1 MAHSFWSLAGFLV
14 AWPDGVE
21 ARPYIMV
28 LGVGGF
34 AQSGMQILSDDGAG
48 VSCGLTR
55 NYGQLSPTLA
65 GPAFDVASAD
75 SLPGLVEGQGIDLVV
90 PMSIDWAKAPWT
102 EALLNGPA
110 DLLSLIHI

>member
-1 MAHSFWSLAGFLV
+1 
-14 AWPDGVE
+14 
-21 ARPYIMV
+21 MV

-34 AQSGMQILSDDGAG
+34 AQSVMQILSDDGAG

-90 PMSIDWAKAPWT
+90 PMSIDWAKAPCC
-102 EALLNGPA
+102 LLYTSDSA
-110 DLLSLIHI
+110 DE